1 VVAAAQIHARQG
13 GERRLTE
20 YRTFR
25 LPENLCAEAEKW
37 MTGRFDD
44 LEALLSFLLQ
54 EIVRADG
61 TKLDQEEEELVK
73 QRLRE
78 LGYI

>member
-1 VVAAAQIHARQG
+1 
-13 GERRLTE
+13 
-20 YRTFR
+20 
-25 LPENLCAEAEKW
+25 